1 MSGAPLKLQI
11 LCRVAR
17 VLELCATAF
26 VCGEVIFKVIFMTR
40 TFFRFLPAVLGMAL
54 LMATPAHA
62 ALGRATADFDN
73 ARPNKGE
80 TAFGRLVADS
90 LRGATGADLALI
102 NAGALKAGSL
112 KSGAVEQAQIDAL
125 LAFGDDDVVTVT
137 ISGTQ
142 LRAALENAVREYP
155 TGDVAFLHG
164 AGLSVTFS
172 GQGGPPRILSLRV
185 NGRDVNPG
193 DNFRVAMP
201 VSLANGAD
209 GYFKF
214 WNGQNAPRAGVKVRQ
229 AVANFIAQ
237 RREVSPDTNPR
248 IAPR

>member
-1 MSGAPLKLQI
+1 
-11 LCRVAR
+11 
-17 VLELCATAF
+17 
-26 VCGEVIFKVIFMTR
+26 MTR
-40 TFFRFLPAVLGMAL
+40 IFSRYFSVVLGLAL
-54 LMATPAHA
+54 LAAAPAHA

-102 NAGALKAGSL
+102 NAGALKSGVLKAGSI
-112 KSGAVEQAQIDAL
+112 EQAQIDAL
-125 LAFGDDDVVTVT
+125 LAFGDDDVVTVNV
-137 ISGTQ
+137 SGAQ
-142 LRAALENAVREYP
+142 LRSALENAVREYP

-172 GQGGPPRILSLRV
+172 GQGAPPRISSLRV
-185 NGRDVNPG
+185 NGREVNAG
-193 DNFRVAMP
+193 DTFRVAMP
-201 VSLANGAD
+201 ISLANGAD

-214 WNGQNAPRAGVKVRQ
+214 WSGQNAPRAGVKVRQ

-237 RREVSPDTNPR
+237 RREVSPDSNPR